1 MFKKKKT
8 PKQLTDALG
17 ECMRGVSV
25 FVTKPLEAGQLPPLS
40 ATVQLAMLSAEDQAG
55 LDKVSK
61 ALVEVRLMM
70 CGDTDN
76 SPKKEDSVALAVAL
90 REARLPLTLIQNLG
104 VLPFETRNDTVHVLS
119 YMIQSDLGGFATKY
133 LREKTRARIT
143 IRLLVDLFADPG
155 IALHCGSLLRDC
167 LLYDFMAAEF
177 LEKGCWVFDRFFG
190 EFLTCESF
198 DISSDAFAT
207 FRMALTKHMTLVPT
221 FLVENYEHFFEH
233 YNKLLQSEQYVTQR
247 QSLKLLGELLLDRQN
262 YDTMITYIGD
272 KESLKIIMTLMRVKS
287 PAIQME
293 AFHVFKVFVAN
304 PKKTEPVAQILA
316 RNRDKLINYLQTL
329 NGDKEDDQ
337 FVEERNLLIATLGK
351 MKPPEETVHAHAL
364 ASAPAAMAPAP
375 APAPAPAHASA
386 AASAPAPAP
395 AAPAVP
401 VAPAAPAA
409 PVIAPAAPAASPTP
423 APASAAAALAATTVP
438 AAAAP
443 APATAPAAPAPA
455 SPQAAR
461 AAPVAPAAV
470 PAPTTPVAAPAPA
483 AAAPSAPAPSAP

>member
-17 ECMRGVSV
+17 ECMRGVVV

-40 ATVQLAMLSAEDQAG
+40 ATVQLATLSAEDQG
-55 LDKVSK
+55 GMEKVSK

-104 VLPFETRNDTVHVLS
+104 VLPFETRNDAVHVLS

-177 LEKGCWVFDRFFG
+177 LEKSCWVFDRFFG

-221 FLVENYEHFFEH
+221 FLVENYEHFFGH

-351 MKPPEETVHAHAL
+351 MRPPEETVHAHTH
-364 ASAPAAMAPAP
+364 AAAHAAT

-386 AASAPAPAP
+386 AAPAAAPAPA
-395 AAPAVP
+395 
-401 VAPAAPAA
+401 APAAPAA
-409 PVIAPAAPAASPTP
+409 PVAPVAASDRSTP
-423 APASAAAALAATTVP
+423 APAPAPAPAAAAPATT
-438 AAAAP
+438 AAAP
-443 APATAPAAPAPA
+443 APATAPAAPASA
-455 SPQAAR
+455 SPQAAP

-470 PAPTTPVAAPAPA
+470 PAPITPVAAPAPA